1 MLLYLFGLLD
11 HARLN
16 AKANLIY
23 LLPPLTLSLD
33 YKCRGFFQYQMTLSI
48 KQKYFQYCKG

>member
-33 YKCRGFFQYQMTLSI
+33 YKCRGFFQYQMTPIHQTKVFSI
-48 KQKYFQYCKG
+48 L